1 MPSLD
6 DLKILLRQRLG
17 EPQIG
22 TISNSVAYTDPTRT
36 VDELRDFI
44 NRAQKKVA
52 EDTISQ
58 GHAILQGR
66 AKISIE
72 PNIYEYALPSDFI
85 SVLEL
90 YQYHDTTFYRV
101 DQHPLS
107 GLRNHF
113 TPGSTAAIYTHFDVY
128 GVTSEILGEGVVTS
142 TSISNTV
149 FTDALASF
157 SASGA
162 TGISVSEDL
171 VYNLTD
177 DSVGTITSLT
187 STALTASAGLSGGK
201 TNTWQQGDRY
211 QVQRGNETLQVLN
224 MYPPVSA
231 GDTENIVSETDATAV
246 SADYGTFS
254 LTDEAVLYSVEAYIA
269 SAVTGP
275 VTVEIRDNSGT
286 VITRAAFD
294 SASTSA
300 YNEAV
305 FEYSYRLAKSPT
317 TYRVELTDGAN
328 ANIPFLSTAAF
339 TKFKVNGYTGNEYLD
354 LYYARYPRPYSS
366 TFTGACE
373 IPEWGIEAVILYA
386 EYMALLK
393 MNGGRNNMATQAL
406 NDYKGEVANILRQR
420 NLRSRN
426 RVTVVGDVISGG
438 SRIPT
443 IKNVPITTKLPL
455 G

>member
-22 TISNSVAYTDPTRT
+22 AISNSVAYTDPTRT
-36 VDELRDFI
+36 VDELLDFI

-52 EDTISQ
+52 EDSISQ
-58 GHAILQGR
+58 GHSILQGR
-66 AKISIE
+66 TKIAVE
-72 PNIYEYALPSDFI
+72 PDIYEYALPSDFI

-128 GVTSEILGEGVVTS
+128 GVTSEILGEGVVT
-142 TSISNTV
+142 TGNSNTV

-157 SASGA
+157 SASGP
-162 TGISVSEDL
+162 TGISVSEDMI
-171 VYNLTD
+171 YNLTD
-177 DSVGTITSLT
+177 DSVGTITGLT
-187 STALTASAGLSGGK
+187 STTLTASAGLSGGK
-201 TNTWQQGDRY
+201 TNMWQLGDRY
-211 QVQRGNETLQVLN
+211 QAQRGNETLQVLN

-231 GDTENIVSETDATAV
+231 GDTENIVSETDATTASV
-246 SADYGTFS
+246 NYGTFS
-254 LTDEAVLYSVEAYIA
+254 LTDEAVFYSVEAYIA

-305 FEYSYRLAKSPT
+305 FEYSYRLAKST
-317 TYRVELTDGAN
+317 TYRVQLTDGAN

-354 LYYARYPRPYSS
+354 LYYARYPRPYST

-393 MNGGRNNMATQAL
+393 INGGRNNMATQAL
-406 NDYKGEVANILRQR
+406 NDYKGEIANILRQR
-420 NLRSRN
+420 GLRSRN
-426 RVTVVGDVISGG
+426 RVSVVGDVIGG
-438 SRIPT
+438 SSRIPT

>member
-22 TISNSVAYTDPTRT
+22 AISNSVAYTDPTRT
-36 VDELRDFI
+36 VDELLDFI

-52 EDTISQ
+52 EDSISQ
-58 GHAILQGR
+58 GHSILQGR
-66 AKISIE
+66 TKIAVE
-72 PNIYEYALPSDFI
+72 PDIYEYALPSDFI

-128 GVTSEILGEGVVTS
+128 GVTSEILGEGVVT
-142 TSISNTV
+142 TGNSNTV
-149 FTDALASF
+149 FTDDKASF
-157 SASGA
+157 SASGP
-162 TGISVSEDL
+162 TGISVSEDMI
-171 VYNLTD
+171 YNLTD
-177 DSVGTITSLT
+177 DSVGTITGLT
-187 STALTASAGLSGGK
+187 STTLTASSGLSGGK
-201 TNTWQQGDRY
+201 TNMWQQGDRY
-211 QVQRGNETLQVLN
+211 QAQRGNETLQVLN

-246 SADYGTFS
+246 SANFGTFS
-254 LTDEAVLYSVEAYIA
+254 LTDEAVLYSVQAYIA
-269 SAVTGP
+269 STVTGP
-275 VTVEIRDNSGT
+275 VTVEVQDNSGT

-305 FEYSYRLAKSPT
+305 FEYSYRLAKST
-317 TYRVELTDGAN
+317 TYRVELSDGAG

-354 LYYARYPRPYSS
+354 LYYARYPRPYST
-366 TFTGACE
+366 TFTGSCE

-393 MNGGRNNMATQAL
+393 INGGRNNMATQAL
-406 NDYKGEVANILRQR
+406 NDYKGEIANILRQR
-420 NLRSRN
+420 GLRSRN
-426 RVTVVGDVISGG
+426 RVTVVGDVIGG
-438 SRIPT
+438 SSRIPT